1 MTSGSVLSLMTPD
14 DGSGNMNIFAQ
25 AVSNDETSPT
35 SQSLVFRGLITQDT
49 EMAVCLTADVDDR
62 IKEKRF

>member
-62 IKEKRF
+62 IQEKRF

>member
-1 MTSGSVLSLMTPD
+1 MTPD

-25 AVSNDETSPT
+25 SVSNDETSPT

-49 EMAVCLTADVDDR
+49 EMAVCLTTDVDDR
-62 IKEKRF
+62 IEEKRFQFGYK